1 MLILHVEF
9 FDLFFLF
16 LFYILQSDDRMKVL
30 SIKEPFASLIK
41 EKKKF
46 IETRSWKTNYRGELY
61 IHASKSKVVHD
72 ERNLLSLL
80 SSTDFQYGYIL
91 CKCKLVDCIYMTE
104 EYIEDM
110 KRNHPR
116 EYLCVQYEVGR
127 YACILDDIEPLEEP
141 IQAKGALGIWNY
153 L

>member
-1 MLILHVEF
+1 
-9 FDLFFLF
+9 
-16 LFYILQSDDRMKVL
+16 MKVL

-110 KRNHPR
+110 KKNHPR
-116 EYLCVQYEVGR
+116 EYLCGQYEVGR
-127 YACILDDIEPLEEP
+127 YAWILDDIEPLEKP
-141 IQAKGALGIWNY
+141 IQAKGALGILNY
-153 L
+153 YIE